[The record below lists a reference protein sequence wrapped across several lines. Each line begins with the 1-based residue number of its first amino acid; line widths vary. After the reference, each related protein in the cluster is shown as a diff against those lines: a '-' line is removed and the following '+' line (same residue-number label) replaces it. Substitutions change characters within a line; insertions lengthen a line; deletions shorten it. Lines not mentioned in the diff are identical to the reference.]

1 MISSISRVSGDRYW
15 IYNANRMVTGF
26 PREGRPITEF
36 GIPADVKHIDT
47 VFTWGFNKRTYFVS
61 GDMYW
66 KLDENNTYVEY
77 DYPRDMSIWRGV
89 PVPLDAAFQY
99 WDGELTSNNYC
110 LLYTSD
116 AADDC

>member
-1 MISSISRVSGDRYW
+1 
-15 IYNANRMVTGF
+15 MVTGF

-99 WDGELTSNNYC
+99 WDGELT
-110 LLYTSD
+110 
-116 AADDC
+116 